1 MAAMASSSTIT
12 ATHLTKLLEIRMTRN
27 RSCKRSAAIIR
38 TKFATKSTWSDHR
51 RVQTTS
57 LVAKCATMEGLLMR
71 EGKGMPEVG
80 GGDEE
85 KVVVEKEKYRYKVAG
100 LVAAV
105 MCLCN
110 ADRVVMSVA
119 VVPLAAKHGWSSSF
133 TGIVQSS
140 FLWGYM
146 FSSVIGGA
154 LVDKYGGKPILAWGV
169 SLWSLA
175 TLITPWAADHS
186 TVALLAVRAC
196 FGLAQGVTMPSMNI
210 LLSRWFPND
219 ERASAVGVSMAGFQL
234 GNVVGL
240 LLTPYIISTF
250 GISGPFIMFS
260 SLGLIWLTSWV
271 DGVTNDPGQCSV
283 VSKSELDLI
292 REGKVDSSVTTGGE
306 HPPIGLL
313 FMKLPSLAVI
323 LANLTNNWVSF
334 RHFIDGLGYFVLLTW
349 MPIYFQTV
357 LNVNLT
363 EAAWFSAVPWGMM
376 AFSSYVAGAVSDH
389 LIRAGYSLTLV
400 RKIMQ
405 SVGFMGPAVS
415 LLCLNVAKTPRTASV
430 ILTVALSLSSFSQAG
445 FLLNI
450 QDIAPQCAGLLHG
463 IANSIGTLAAISSTI
478 GAGIFLQWLGS
489 FQAFLTLTALLYF
502 GSSIF
507 YNLQAT
513 GDRVF

>member
-1 MAAMASSSTIT
+1 
-12 ATHLTKLLEIRMTRN
+12 
-27 RSCKRSAAIIR
+27 
-38 TKFATKSTWSDHR
+38 
-51 RVQTTS
+51 
-57 LVAKCATMEGLLMR
+57 MR

-80 GGDEE
+80 GGGSEE
-85 KVVVEKEKYRYKVAG
+85 PVVVEKEKYRYKVAG

-110 ADRVVMSVA
+110 AHRVVMSVA

-140 FLWGYM
+140 FLWGYI

-154 LVDKYGGKPILAWGV
+154 LVDKYGGKTIMAWGV

-175 TLITPWAADHS
+175 TLITPWAADYS

-240 LLTPYIISTF
+240 LLTPYLISTF
-250 GISGPFIMFS
+250 GISGPFVMFS

-271 DGVTNDPGQCSV
+271 DGVTNDPGQCAFI
-283 VSKSELDLI
+283 SKSELDLI
-292 REGKVDSSVTTGGE
+292 REGKVDSSVTTDGE
-306 HPPIGLL
+306 HPAIGLL
-313 FMKLPSLAVI
+313 FTKLPSLAVI
-323 LANLTNNWVSF
+323 LSNLTNNW
-334 RHFIDGLGYFVLLTW
+334 GYFVLLTW

-357 LNVNLT
+357 LNANLT

-405 SVGFMGPAVS
+405 SVGFIGPAVS

-430 ILTVALSLSSFSQAG
+430 ILTTALSLSSFSQAG

-450 QDIAPQCAGLLHG
+450 QDIAPHCAGLLHG
-463 IANSIGTLAAISSTI
+463 IANSIGTLAAITSTI
-478 GAGIFLQWLGS
+478 GAGIFVQWLGS
-489 FQAFLTLTALLYF
+489 FQAFLTLTAVLYF

-507 YNLQAT
+507 YNLHAT
-513 GDRVF
+513 GERVF